1 MARIDDLIDLLDLER
16 LELDLFR
23 GQHPETPLQRS
34 FGGQVM
40 AQALRAANVTV
51 PTERLCHSLKGYFLR
66 AGSTSAPI
74 LYQVVRARDGGS
86 FSTRRV
92 KAIQNGET
100 IFLMSCSFKSPEPGL
115 EHAERV
121 HHEPRSPEASPP
133 LAEEMSQRS
142 AQAADLWEREWS
154 ALDVRFACDSRNHTE
169 ESGAR
174 SQVWIKASGK
184 LPDDPRLHQE
194 VLAYASD
201 MTLLAVSTVP
211 HPVEFLSPNLQMA
224 TIDHSMWFHRHIR
237 ADEWVLY
244 DQHSP
249 NASNGL
255 GFALGGLYAD
265 GVLGASTAQEG
276 LIRVV
281 DPDRT
286 RRGLV

>member
-1 MARIDDLIDLLDLER
+1 MASLDDLIALLDLEPI
-16 LELDLFR
+16 EKDLYR
-23 GQHPETPLQRS
+23 GQHPETQLQRS

-40 AQALRAANVTV
+40 AQALRAANSTV
-51 PTERLCHSLKGYFLR
+51 PTERVCHSLKGYFLR
-66 AGSTSAPI
+66 PGSTSAPI
-74 LYQVVRARDGGS
+74 LYSVVRARDGGS

-92 KAIQNGET
+92 KAIQHGET
-100 IFLMSCSFKSPEPGL
+100 IFLMSCSFKEPEEGL
-115 EHAERV
+115 EHAEAV
-121 HHEPRSPEASPP
+121 HHAARPPEECPP
-133 LAEEMSQRS
+133 LAGEMSQRS
-142 AQAADLWEREWS
+142 AQAAELWEREWS
-154 ALDVRFACDSRNHTE
+154 SLDVRFACDSRSHPE
-169 ESGAR
+169 ETGAR
-174 SQVWIKASGK
+174 SQVWIRAAGR

-211 HPVEFLSPNLQMA
+211 HPVEFLAPTVQMA
-224 TIDHSMWFHRHIR
+224 TIDHSMWFHRPIR

-255 GFALGGLYAD
+255 GFSLGRLYSH

-281 DPDRT
+281 DPA
-286 RRGLV
+286 RRA